1 MSGRVVHWQCEKTEH
16 LAMRSRHG
24 VGGLTIH
31 EGAWAY
37 CDRLGGDDTHRWVPT
52 GGVPLEALVRWASSG
67 VREGNGNGSNGATK
81 PEPVKQG
88 S

>member
-16 LAMRSRHG
+16 LVMRSRHG

-37 CDRLGGDDTHRWVPT
+37 CDGLGGDDRHRWVAT
-52 GGVPLEALVRWASSG
+52 GGVPLESLVRWAGAG
-67 VREGNGNGSNGATK
+67 VHESNGSNGATK